1 MINEFDNDIKRLLL
15 NTTSFILIFIFYVSF
30 LPYNMESSP
39 IDASL
44 NGFISALKFSTIS
57 AEPGKWIGHFIFNAL
72 VAFVVSLY
80 CGLCRQGRKWFIVFG
95 GLFLFGVLIEYFQLF
110 IDSRGTSLVDIY
122 SNIAGLFVGFLLWG
136 WFGQFTVSA
145 LRYYYEFETLPLNF
159 VRKIYLAFVIA
170 IILFPFDFYFTP
182 LQFEIAFAAKGMPLF
197 ELDTGEGIGPI
208 SILAASVLT
217 FPIGVLYRLSNSSAK
232 RRTSRT
238 INIFAKFVVLFLFL
252 EILQFFEVSGQSSLV
267 SLCAK
272 YAGFSIGF
280 IVGRFFELKFLL
292 EMALKFRLLIY
303 IGLIIFV
310 GLALKLKGLTFLFPL
325 SVSASMDI
333 IAATS
338 FLPFRYYI
346 DVGSG
351 EALLSFLLN
360 FVIFMPLGAVMAI
373 RQIACGNFKI
383 RSFSSLFGFGLLIAL
398 MFEILVLLWGL
409 KRPDVTNILVSAFAM
424 PVGYYFVIMCL
435 NSISLQSHQQN
446 NQPS

>member
-1 MINEFDNDIKRLLL
+1 MVNEFDDDIKRLLL
-15 NTTSFILIFIFYVSF
+15 NVTSFILIFIFYASL
-30 LPYNMESSP
+30 LPYNIEISP

-44 NGFISALKFSTIS
+44 NGFLSALKYSIIS

-72 VAFVVSLY
+72 VAFVGSLY
-80 CGLCRQGRKWFIVFG
+80 CGLCGQRRKWLLVFG

-110 IDSRGTSLVDIY
+110 IGGRGTSLVDIY
-122 SNIAGLFVGFLLWG
+122 ANIAGLVVGFLLWG
-136 WFGQFTVSA
+136 MLGKFTISA

-159 VRKIYLAFVIA
+159 VRKLYLAFVIV

-182 LQFEIAFAAKGMPLF
+182 LQFEMAFATKGMPLF
-197 ELDTGEGIGPI
+197 ELDTGEGIGSI
-208 SILAASVLT
+208 SLLAASVLT
-217 FPIGVLYRLSNSSAK
+217 FPIGVLYRLSSSSGK

-238 INIFAKFVVLFLFL
+238 INIFVKFVVLFLFL
-252 EILQFFEVSGQSSLV
+252 EILQFFEVSGQSSLA

-272 YAGFSIGF
+272 YAGFTIGF

-303 IGLIIFV
+303 VGLIIFI

-360 FVIFMPLGAVMAI
+360 FVIFIPIGAVMAI
-373 RQIACGNFKI
+373 RQIASGNFKI
-383 RSFSSLFGFGLLIAL
+383 RSFSGIFGVGLVIAL
-398 MFEILVLLWGL
+398 IFEILVLLWGL

-424 PVGYYFVIMCL
+424 PVGYYFVVMCL
-435 NSISLQSHQQN
+435 NSISRPSYQQN
-446 NQPS
+446 NQLS